1 VYDVPRRQFLAR
13 SAAIG
18 GALWRMCDDASA
30 QPGSDLAGARLV
42 RTVPLGR
49 FDGRPAPRLGTLHG
63 TGLDA
68 RQFTDLSGL
77 THESLVTP
85 SDRFFIRTAAPT
97 EADTSPWRLR
107 VEGQVRRPIAL
118 TLASLAR
125 FDRDMGTHLIECAG
139 NTDPANFGLMSAARW
154 GGVPIGPV
162 LDLAPARPGSW
173 RIRVVGVDAASPS
186 RSSVAGASWIF
197 SREELERA
205 GAFLAT
211 KMNGASLPRDHG
223 FPLRLVVPGWYGCAS
238 IKWVARIELVRDD
251 EPATSQMQEF
261 ASRTHQD
268 GLPALARDY
277 APPLVDVAA
286 TAVRVEQ
293 WMKAGQPFYRVVGVV
308 WGGTT
313 AARALQIRFKY
324 TEPFSP
330 VQQYEPPSS
339 TTTWRLW
346 SHTWRPAAQGRYQI
360 VLRADD
366 PAIRT
371 RRLDAYFYTREV
383 EVDAV

>member
-1 VYDVPRRQFLAR
+1 
-13 SAAIG
+13 
-18 GALWRMCDDASA
+18 
-30 QPGSDLAGARLV
+30 
-42 RTVPLGR
+42 
-49 FDGRPAPRLGTLHG
+49 
-63 TGLDA
+63 
-68 RQFTDLSGL
+68 
-77 THESLVTP
+77 
-85 SDRFFIRTAAPT
+85 
-97 EADTSPWRLR
+97 
-107 VEGQVRRPIAL
+107 
-118 TLASLAR
+118 
-125 FDRDMGTHLIECAG
+125 MGTHLIECAG

-154 GGVPIGPV
+154 SGVPIGAV
-162 LDLAPARPGSW
+162 LDLTPSRPGSW
-173 RIRVVGVDAASPS
+173 RIRVVGVDGSSPS

-197 SREELERA
+197 QREELERS

-211 KMNGASLPRDHG
+211 TMNGAPLPRDHG
-223 FPLRLVVPGWYGCAS
+223 FPVRLVVPGWYGCAS

-261 ASRTHQD
+261 ASRTHQN
-268 GLPALARDY
+268 GVPALARDY

-293 WMKAGQPFYRVVGVV
+293 WMKEGQPFYRVVGVV
-308 WGGTT
+308 WGGPI

-330 VQQYEPPSS
+330 VQRYQTPSS
-339 TTTWRLW
+339 TTTWSLW
-346 SHTWRPAAQGRYQI
+346 SHTWRPATQGRYQI
-360 VLRADD
+360 VVRAGD